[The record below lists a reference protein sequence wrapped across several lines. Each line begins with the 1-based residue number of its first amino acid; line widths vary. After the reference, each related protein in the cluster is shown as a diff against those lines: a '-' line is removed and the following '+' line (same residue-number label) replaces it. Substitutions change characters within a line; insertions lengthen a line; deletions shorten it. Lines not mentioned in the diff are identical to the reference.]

1 MKVILAVD
9 PGKKSGIASFTY
21 TKGEAPELVDSG
33 EYMFEDYH
41 GPILNTLRN
50 ARIFEA
56 EIAIVCERFTINA
69 QTVKNSQAPY
79 SLEQIGILKYLVN
92 SEGFDADKIVFQSP
106 SDAKRMFPNDAL
118 KKLGYWHKGGEGHAL
133 DAMRHGLL
141 YSVKNGWVPRKLVE

>member
-1 MKVILAVD
+1 MKIILAVD

-21 TKGEAPELVDSG
+21 NKGEAPELVDSG

-41 GPILNTLRN
+41 VPILNTLRN

-56 EIAIVCERFTINA
+56 EIAVVCERFTINA

-92 SEGFDADKIVFQSP
+92 SEGLDIDKIVFQSP

-118 KKLGYWHKGGEGHAL
+118 KKLGYWHRGGEGHAL

-141 YSVKNGWVPRKLVE
+141 YAVKNGWVPRKLVE